1 MAVVT
6 LPGLHRTERERQPE
20 IDKDDNFSII
30 MTKKEEEFDAE
41 QWNSILQEDFFM
53 LTFGHMLKTEWP
65 YCDIQA

>member
-41 QWNSILQEDFFM
+41 Q
-53 LTFGHMLKTEWP
+53 
-65 YCDIQA
+65 